1 MAETTRV
8 VVVGGGFGGLT
19 CARAL
24 AGASVELTLVDRQN
38 HHLFQPLLYQVAM
51 AGLAPS
57 EIAAPIRSILR
68 KQRNALVLL
77 DEVTG
82 IDLERRRL
90 QLLET
95 PELAYDYLVLAPG
108 AQTHYFG
115 HDGWAR
121 YAPGLKSIDDAVEI
135 RRRVLLA
142 FEAAEREPDA
152 QRRSQLLNFVVIGGG
167 PTGVELAGAIA
178 ELGRYAL
185 SRDFRRVHP
194 SETRVLLIEGGAR
207 VLPAFDE
214 ELSER
219 TVLQLSEL
227 GVHVRTGA
235 IVERIGP
242 EGIVLRSGEVLAA
255 STVLWA
261 AGVATSPLLQ
271 KLGVELDRGGRA
283 KVEPDCSLKGHPEVF
298 VIGDAAYLL
307 GDDGKP
313 LPGVSPTAMQM
324 GRHVAEIIRRAAG
337 ARARNQPSDAQ
348 RPPFKYRD
356 KGSMATIGRS
366 RAIAQLGALKLS
378 GFMAWLAWLLVHI
391 WYLIGFRNRLLV
403 FFDWA
408 WSYFTYRR
416 GARLITGGR
425 LEPGAPPEP
434 GAQHVPAS
442 PSARVSTSKGEA
454 AAGARSG

>member
-1 MAETTRV
+1 MTEPARV

-24 AGASVELTLVDRQN
+24 ARAKVDLTLVDRQN
-38 HHLFQPLLYQVAM
+38 HHLFQPLLYQVVM

-68 KQRNALVLL
+68 KQRNVLVLL
-77 DEVTG
+77 DEVVG
-82 IDLERRRL
+82 VELEARRL
-90 QLLET
+90 LLLEGA
-95 PELAYDYLVLAPG
+95 PLSYDYLVLAPG
-108 AQTHYFG
+108 ARTHYFG
-115 HDGWAR
+115 HESWAH
-121 YAPGLKSIDDAVEI
+121 YAPGLKSLDDAVEI

-142 FEAAEREPDA
+142 FEAAEREADPE
-152 QRRSQLLNFVVIGGG
+152 QRSRLLNFVVIGGG

-185 SRDFRRVHP
+185 SRDFRRVRP
-194 SETRVLLIEGGAR
+194 SETRVLLIEGGPR
-207 VLPAFDE
+207 VLPSFDA

-235 IVERIGP
+235 LVERIGP
-242 EGIVLRSGEVLAA
+242 DGLTLRSGEVIGA
-255 STVLWA
+255 STILWA
-261 AGVATSPLLQ
+261 AGVASSPLLAA
-271 KLGVELDRGGRA
+271 LGAELDRGGRV
-283 KVEPDCSLKGHPEVF
+283 KVEPDCSIKGCPEVF

-307 GDDGKP
+307 GEDGKP

-324 GRHVAEIIRRAAG
+324 GRYVAGLIAREVRQGAASAG
-337 ARARNQPSDAQ
+337 Q

-378 GFMAWLAWLLVHI
+378 GFLAWLAWLVVHI

-425 LEPGAPPEP
+425 LEPGAPE
-434 GAQHVPAS
+434 GVLVRQTAPAS
-442 PSARVSTSKGEA
+442 APVSSSKGEGA
-454 AAGARSG
+454 AAARSG